1 MNSFLALSLGL
12 CLSLGLTWLFARKCT
27 RWLDDSWWSREF
39 GIQVWVTVIW
49 SVLGVILPMRG
60 GFANFSHGLIPV
72 GLAPSPRPR
81 LRELAAAW
89 RPGPLEV
96 FGWVWLAGMAAV
108 LLWRVAGML
117 LLRLRVRRKS
127 RPVSAHVQRALENAW
142 RTLEGGILGG
152 KALETHLPDVRVL
165 PGLPGPMSIV
175 LWPKCL
181 LLDREDYDDAA
192 LDAILRHELVHACGQ
207 NVAAHRVSWLLLGAI
222 FWFVPT
228 VWLFTREARLREEYT
243 CDRDANAFS
252 NREELRA
259 YARAIT
265 ALAAPRRR
273 EAFGT
278 ANMACGEAALRRRV
292 EALFREEAPSPW
304 GRRTLRALL
313 AFALLLPLT
322 LLPFFLFSG
331 PARFDVNEGNILNF
345 VGWDVFEISNGMD
358 PDSLPAVEGEGV
370 LLYRMETRTPPYG
383 AAALYNE
390 MGDLYLSFPDD
401 PAATDAACA
410 RLTKRL
416 TALLGEPAARRDISV
431 IHARDVDLRAML
443 KLSPDT
449 PAPRRE
455 TLATWRGTTDEG
467 TATITLA
474 RADAENGAVVAL
486 LWN

>member
-1 MNSFLALSLGL
+1 MEHCFRALFTTSLGIAL
-12 CLSLGLTWLFARKCT
+12 VLFPLYLLYRACEKRLAPKYANDLFGMAYVALWVFWCAKCV
-27 RWLDDSWWSREF
+27 WLDASGLLPF
-39 GIQVWVTVIW
+39 G
-49 SVLGVILPMRG
+49 P
-60 GFANFSHGLIPV
+60 AY
-72 GLAPSPRPR
+72 APEAA
-81 LRELAAAW
+81 LREAPAAG
-89 RPGPLEV
+89 PGWLEV
-96 FGWVWLAGMAAV
+96 AAWVWLAGIAAY
-108 LLWRVAGML
+108 LLSHIVPYVRF
-117 LLRLRVRRKS
+117 RLRVRRES
-127 RPVSAHVQRALENAW
+127 RPASAETQRAFDRL
-142 RTLEGGILGG
+142 LGG
-152 KALETHLPDVRVL
+152 VAVDTTENWQKYVRVL

-207 NVAAHRVSWLLLGAI
+207 NVAAHRFSWLLLGAI

-252 NREELRA
+252 NKEELRA

-278 ANMACGEAALRRRV
+278 ANMACGAAALRCRV

-313 AFALLLPLT
+313 ALVLILLLT

-345 VGWDVFEISNGMD
+345 VGWDVFDLSNGMN

-370 LLYRMETRTPPYG
+370 LLYRMETKTSPLG
-383 AAALYNE
+383 SAALYNE

-401 PAATDAACA
+401 PAAADAACA
-410 RLTKRL
+410 RLTERL
-416 TALLGEPAARRDISV
+416 TALLGEPVARRDITV
-431 IHARDVDLRAML
+431 IHVRDVDLRAML
-443 KLSPDT
+443 ELSPDT

-474 RADAENGAVVAL
+474 RIEGENGAVVGL
-486 LWN
+486 V

>member
-12 CLSLGLTWLFARKCT
+12 CLSLGMTWLFARKCAH
-27 RWLDDSWWSREF
+27 WLDDSWWSWEF
-39 GIQVWVTVIW
+39 GAQVWLTVIL
-49 SVLGVILPMRG
+49 SVSWVILPMCN
-60 GFANFSHGLIPV
+60 GFANFSHGLVPV

-89 RPGPLEV
+89 QPGPLEV

-108 LLWRVAGML
+108 LLWRLAGML
-117 LLRLRVRRKS
+117 LLWLRVWRKS
-127 RPVSAHVQRALENAW
+127 RPVSARVQQALENAW

-152 KALETHLPDVRVL
+152 KTLETHLPDVRVL
-165 PGLPGPMSIV
+165 PGLSGPMSIV

-192 LDAILRHELVHACGQ
+192 LDAILRHELVHACGR
-207 NVAAHRVSWLLLGAI
+207 NVASHRLSWLLLGAI

-252 NREELRA
+252 DKEELRA
-259 YARAIT
+259 YAHAIT

-278 ANMACGEAALRRRV
+278 ANMACGAATLRRRV

-313 AFALLLPLT
+313 AFVLFLPLT
-322 LLPFFLFSG
+322 FLPFFLFSG

-370 LLYRMETRTPPYG
+370 LLYRMETKTPPCG

-401 PAATDAACA
+401 PAAADEACVRLAARLDGFLGAREDAKEAAFFIEDAA
-410 RLTKRL
+410 
-416 TALLGEPAARRDISV
+416 
-431 IHARDVDLRAML
+431 LRAML
-443 KLSPDT
+443 ELPPDA

-455 TLATWRGTTDEG
+455 TLATWRGTTDTG

-474 RADAENGAVVAL
+474 RIDGENGAVVAL
-486 LWN
+486 LFL

>member
-1 MNSFLALSLGL
+1 MSNFFAASLGACLGIGLLLLIYRKCERRLDSGAWSWMFGAFVFGLLYYLALQVFPDL
-12 CLSLGLTWLFARKCT
+12 LFGHG
-27 RWLDDSWWSREF
+27 DPSY
-39 GIQVWVTVIW
+39 
-49 SVLGVILPMRG
+49 
-60 GFANFSHGLIPV
+60 GLIHVGFPV
-72 GLAPSPRPR
+72 NPRPC

-89 RPGPLEV
+89 RPGPLEM
-96 FGWVWLAGMAAV
+96 FGWVWLIGFV
-108 LLWRVAGML
+108 LCLLGQLAS
-117 LLRLRVRRKS
+117 LLRFWRRVDKES
-127 RPVSAHVQRALENAW
+127 RPASERVQRALMDASRALKDGVLSEKAYEDGA
-142 RTLEGGILGG
+142 REVVVMPSLSGPVSLVLG
-152 KALETHLPDVRVL
+152 VRL
-165 PGLPGPMSIV
+165 
-175 LWPKCL
+175 L
-181 LLDREDYDDAA
+181 LLDREDYDEEA
-192 LDAILRHELVHACGQ
+192 LEAIFRHELVHAYGKS
-207 NVAAHRVSWLLLGAI
+207 VSGRRLAWALLGAGY
-222 FWFVPT
+222 WFNPMM
-228 VWLFTREARLREEYT
+228 WLLRREARVREEYT
-243 CDRDANAFS
+243 CDREANLG
-252 NREELRA
+252 RTMEERRA
-259 YARAIT
+259 YAA
-265 ALAAPRRR
+265 AMASLAAPRRR

-278 ANMACGEAALRRRV
+278 ANMACGEATLRRRV

-401 PAATDAACA
+401 PAAADAACA

-443 KLSPDT
+443 ELPPDA

-467 TATITLA
+467 TATISLA
-474 RADAENGAVVAL
+474 RFDGENGAVVGL
-486 LWN
+486 V

>member
-1 MNSFLALSLGL
+1 MSVLFTLSLGL
-12 CLSLGLTWLFARKCT
+12 CLSIGLLLLAYRKCERRLDSSAWSWMFNLFALILLCY
-27 RWLDDSWWSREF
+27 LA
-39 GIQVWVTVIW
+39 QWV
-49 SVLGVILPMRG
+49 LPGLLTGRG
-60 GFANFSHGLIPV
+60 HAFYGLIHIGFPV
-72 GLAPSPRPR
+72 NPRPR
-81 LRELAAAW
+81 LRELAAGW
-89 RPGPLEV
+89 RPGPLEI
-96 FGWVWLAGMAAV
+96 FGWVWLIGFV
-108 LLWRVAGML
+108 LCLLGQLASLLRFWWRV
-117 LLRLRVRRKS
+117 KKES
-127 RPVSAHVQRALENAW
+127 RPASERVQQAMLDASGKLKHGVLDDRVYKLGVRDVVVMPSLSGPVSMV
-142 RTLEGGILGG
+142 LGMR
-152 KALETHLPDVRVL
+152 L
-165 PGLPGPMSIV
+165 
-175 LWPKCL
+175 L

-207 NVAAHRVSWLLLGAI
+207 NVAAHRFSWLLLGAI

-252 NREELRA
+252 NKEELRA

-278 ANMACGEAALRRRV
+278 ANMACGAAALRCRV

-313 AFALLLPLT
+313 ALVLILLLT

-345 VGWDVFEISNGMD
+345 VGWDVFDLSNGMN

-370 LLYRMETRTPPYG
+370 LLYRMETRTSPLG

-401 PAATDAACA
+401 PAAADAACV

-416 TALLGEPAARRDISV
+416 TALLGEPVARKDISV

-443 KLSPDT
+443 ELPPDA

-474 RADAENGAVVAL
+474 RIDGENGAVVGL
-486 LWN
+486 V

>member
-1 MNSFLALSLGL
+1 M
-12 CLSLGLTWLFARKCT
+12 
-27 RWLDDSWWSREF
+27 
-39 GIQVWVTVIW
+39 
-49 SVLGVILPMRG
+49 
-60 GFANFSHGLIPV
+60 
-72 GLAPSPRPR
+72 
-81 LRELAAAW
+81 
-89 RPGPLEV
+89 
-96 FGWVWLAGMAAV
+96 
-108 LLWRVAGML
+108 
-117 LLRLRVRRKS
+117 
-127 RPVSAHVQRALENAW
+127 
-142 RTLEGGILGG
+142 
-152 KALETHLPDVRVL
+152 L

-175 LWPKCL
+175 LWPQCL

-259 YARAIT
+259 YAHAIT

-278 ANMACGEAALRRRV
+278 ANMACGEATLRRRV

-370 LLYRMETRTPPYG
+370 LLYRMETKTPPYG

-449 PAPRRE
+449 PAPHRE

-474 RADAENGAVVAL
+474 RIDAENGAVVAL